1 MSLRFKLHQLMRI
14 AGDTRYLPFLL
25 QRRVKR
31 PAWRDRLG
39 AMVANRRPGKAWADR
54 LDPALAADLEAN
66 GISQFGRLLTPEQ
79 IADVRRHLEAVKI
92 ADPYQPQ
99 STAFFPM
106 ANDRPSRTHVAYHEP
121 ADVLAAPHLLAL
133 ANRPE
138 LLALAETFLGC
149 KPTIGY
155 FAAWWSF
162 AAHDGAQAA
171 EMFHRD
177 VDDLKFIKL
186 FVYLTDVD
194 DRRGPHVYVRASSK
208 VAKLDAIR
216 RFDDAEV
223 EDAFGKEAIM
233 VLKGEAGEGF
243 LENTY
248 GIHKG
253 TPVEEGY
260 RLMFQAVYTLMPLP
274 YAPRRPV
281 GALSAYQQI
290 AGVELDPFVNR
301 LYLDASR

>member
-1 MSLRFKLHQLMRI
+1 MYLRFKLDQIKQI
-14 AGDTRYLPFLL
+14 ATDPRYFPFYL

-31 PAWRDRLG
+31 LDWRARLG
-39 AMVANRRPGKAWADR
+39 AMVADRRPDKAWADY
-54 LDPALAADLEAN
+54 LDRSQAAHLDAD
-66 GISQFGRLLTPEQ
+66 GISHFGQLLTPEQ
-79 IADVRRHLEAVKI
+79 VADVRRYLEGFKI
-92 ADPYQPQ
+92 ADPYRPQ
-99 STAFFPM
+99 LPAFLPM
-106 ANDRPSRTHVAYHEP
+106 ANDRPTGTHVAYHQP

-138 LLALAETFLGC
+138 LLALAESFLGC

-177 VDDLKFIKL
+177 VDDLKFLKL

-208 VAKLDAIR
+208 STKLDTIR

-223 EDAFGKEAIM
+223 ETAFGKEALM
-233 VLKGEAGEGF
+233 VIKGAAGEGF
-243 LENTY
+243 LENTF
-248 GIHKG
+248 GLHKG

-281 GALSAYQQI
+281 GGLSEYRRLTGI
-290 AGVELDPFVNR
+290 ELDPFVNR
-301 LYLDASR
+301 LYLDAEK

>member
-1 MSLRFKLHQLMRI
+1 MSLRFKLHQLMQM
-14 AGDTRYLPFLL
+14 ASDPRYLPFML

-31 PAWRDRLG
+31 LTWRDRLG
-39 AMVANRRPGKAWADR
+39 AMVAGRRPGKGWAHH
-54 LDPALAADLEAN
+54 LDPARASDIAAN
-66 GISQFGRLLTPEQ
+66 GISHFGRLLAPEQ
-79 IADVRRHLEAVKI
+79 VADVRRHLESIKV

-99 STAFFPM
+99 SSAFFPM
-106 ANDRPSRTHVAYHEP
+106 ANDRPERTHVAYHEP
-121 ADVLAAPHLLAL
+121 IDVLAAPHLLAL
-133 ANRPE
+133 ANHPE
-138 LLALAETFLGC
+138 ILALAESFLGC

-177 VDDLKFIKL
+177 VDDLKFLKL
-186 FVYLTDVD
+186 FIYLTDVD
-194 DRRGPHVYVRASSK
+194 DKRGPHVYVRGSSK

-223 EDAFGKEAIM
+223 EEVFGKEAM
-233 VLKGEAGEGF
+233 LVLTGNAGEGF

-248 GIHKG
+248 GLHKG
-253 TPVEEGY
+253 TPVAEGY
-260 RLMFQAVYTLMPLP
+260 RLIFQAVYTLMPLP
-274 YAPRRPV
+274 YAPRAPV
-281 GALSAYQQI
+281 GALREYQRL

-301 LYLDASR
+301 LYLDAAR